1 MLYSICIVVA
11 FLLALFVLLNGPL
24 WLITRLH
31 IFNRGRTSPPYLTNI
46 IVIINRLLGL
56 AGLVAWLVVINR
68 DSTTNILLYGVLLFA
83 GIVLL
88 FNIPVWLISRIRS
101 LKRGKEAPPLLL
113 NSYLWFSRIGGLLV
127 LICIPAFTVLIG

>member
-1 MLYSICIVVA
+1 MLYSICIIVA
-11 FLLALFVLLNGPL
+11 FLLALFVLINGPL
-24 WLITRLH
+24 WLITRLR

-56 AGLVAWLVVINR
+56 AGLVVWLVVVNR

-88 FNIPVWLISRIRS
+88 FNVPVWLISRIQS
-101 LKRGKEAPPLLL
+101 LKRGRAAPPLLL
-113 NSYLWFSRIGGLLV
+113 NSYLWFSRIGGILV
-127 LICIPAFTVLIG
+127 LLCVPVFTILIG